1 MLKVK
6 NLNVLHPSGH
16 ELLEITFSV
25 AKGEIVGIAGSNDSG
40 KSLLGRVIAD
50 QSIEHQGEVIINHLN
65 RLHEPDKTKYHLG
78 YSPAEPVLEDYL
90 TGYEYLD
97 FIGSILSINPNERS
111 KRIIKLAKEYHI
123 SSDIYRLIEL
133 LSPDQ
138 KKKLSL
144 ISSVIHNPSVLIWDE
159 PTSHLDP
166 SEQRAIRGQLQ
177 QLKDQKT
184 AVIIISNDTM
194 LLEDTT
200 DEIIIMKNGSISMQG
215 TLSQLKNQS
224 GSKTKA
230 LVDILEKVSAN
241 ERS

>member
-1 MLKVK
+1 MLRVK

-16 ELLEITFSV
+16 ELLDITFKV
-25 AKGEIVGIAGSNDSG
+25 GKGEIVGIAGSNDSG

-50 QSIEHQGEVIINHLN
+50 QSIEHQGEIIINHLN
-65 RLHEPDKTKYHLG
+65 RAHEPDQAKYHLG
-78 YSPAEPVLEDYL
+78 YSPAQPVLEDYL

-97 FIGSILSINPNERS
+97 FVGSILSINPNERS
-111 KRIIKLAKEYHI
+111 KRIIGLAKEYHL

-159 PTSHLDP
+159 PTSYLDP
-166 SEQRAIRGQLQ
+166 YEQKAVREQLI
-177 QLKDQKT
+177 QLKNQKT
-184 AVIIISNDTM
+184 AVVIISNDTS
-194 LLEDTT
+194 LLEDTA
-200 DEIIIMKNGSISMQG
+200 DEIIIMKSGGINMQG
-215 TLSQLKNQS
+215 TRSQLKNQS

-230 LVDILEKVSAN
+230 LVDILEKVSVN
-241 ERS
+241 E